1 MSLRL
6 FQVVI
11 VLRTI
16 IYGAIF
22 EQHFD
27 DSVYFDSNTQEYE
40 TFLTP
45 TDFLPH
51 STNQN
56 GKPSEADLW
65 DSDAMYNADK
75 FEGDIA
81 NHYVSNIF

>member
-1 MSLRL
+1 MILRL
-6 FQVVI
+6 FQILLAI
-11 VLRTI
+11 VSHTHS
-16 IYGAIF
+16 AIF

-45 TDFLPH
+45 ADFIPN
-51 STNQN
+51 SVQD
-56 GKPSEADLW
+56 GKKFESDLW
-65 DSDAMYNADK
+65 DSDAMYNTDK

-81 NHYVSNIF
+81 NHHVNDIL